1 MSINRRQF
9 AILAALIACAP
20 LQGAIAQ
27 YGGFDLGRTWQ
38 AIDGIDTSAEQ
49 IADARTVRARAW
61 RRRGRHR
68 SG

>member
-38 AIDGIDTSAEQ
+38 VREYDVDG
-49 IADARTVRARAW
+49 TV
-61 RRRGRHR
+61 G
-68 SG
+68 SVSV